1 MGGGLGPPAMNPPS
15 RSPTE
20 KVRRNLPPCSCE
32 VADVEIWSVPNRQMT
47 WVLLTG
53 DSKKNDVEMMRAFFF
68 GNKNQ
73 GVKGI
78 SEMAHFEMFCVGH
91 V

>member
-1 MGGGLGPPAMNPPS
+1 MWHE
-15 RSPTE
+15 PTE
-20 KVRRNLPPCSCE
+20 LPTNWKSPQEFASVLMRGGRRRDLVGAQPIIKWPG
-32 VADVEIWSVPNRQMT
+32 
-47 WVLLTG
+47 VLLPG
-53 DSKKNDVEMMRAFFF
+53 ELKKKDVEMMRGFFF